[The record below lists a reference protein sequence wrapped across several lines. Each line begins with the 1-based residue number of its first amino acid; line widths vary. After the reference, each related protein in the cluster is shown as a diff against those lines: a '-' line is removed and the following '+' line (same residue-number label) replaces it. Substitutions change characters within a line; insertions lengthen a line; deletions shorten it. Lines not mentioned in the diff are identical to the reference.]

1 MPNTIH
7 MFLIFDNKFSV
18 CGLALYI
25 IKHVQIVGNNNALI
39 CCEGTTGKVDISVF
53 RSVDLA

>member
-1 MPNTIH
+1 

-18 CGLALYI
+18 YGLALYI

-39 CCEGTTGKVDISVF
+39 CCEGTNGKVDIAVF
-53 RSVDLA
+53 RPVDLA